1 MYGYCCIFK
10 SVLFIHMWLHLVN
23 VVYQNSRKCWGR
35 YLYCLISLFDIFF
48 PVKLYLRE
56 YLKRVITRPYDF
68 ILDKTSLGECPNAD
82 HTFSFCCTT
91 KVRNCI
97 LQQRTWLQ
105 GQCQVMSR
113 STRRGLFNRN
123 MDALKRSEIGPAPPL
138 ILEDIK
144 SGVLVD

>member
-68 ILDKTSLGECPNAD
+68 VYSIL
-82 HTFSFCCTT
+82 SFLIKLPWGNVQMLTT
-91 KVRNCI
+91 HLASAV
-97 LQQRTWLQ
+97 QQR
-105 GQCQVMSR
+105 
-113 STRRGLFNRN
+113 
-123 MDALKRSEIGPAPPL
+123 
-138 ILEDIK
+138 
-144 SGVLVD
+144 